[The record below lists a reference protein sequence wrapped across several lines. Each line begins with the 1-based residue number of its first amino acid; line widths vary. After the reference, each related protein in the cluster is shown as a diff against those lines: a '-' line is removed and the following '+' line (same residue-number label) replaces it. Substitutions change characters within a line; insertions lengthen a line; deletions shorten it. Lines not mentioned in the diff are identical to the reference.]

1 MGFVSSTT
9 VTVLLCLAAFVVLS
23 AHAADPEEIRDFAPP
38 PPGTKL
44 DGNFFTSTKL
54 RNINIDKG
62 AFANVTT
69 VNVNNFPALSG
80 LGVSNALLVYP
91 PETLFVIEGTLEVGL
106 IDTTAPVPK
115 LFTQTLK
122 KDDIFV
128 FPRGLVHFQIN
139 KGKQTARA
147 YASFSS
153 TNAGLVSLP
162 RTLFGVNID
171 IEVLTKSFEVSPYII
186 KALSAQ
192 QP

>member
-1 MGFVSSTT
+1 MGFLSSTA
-9 VTVLLCLAAFVVLS
+9 VTVILCLAAFVVLS
-23 AHAADPEEIRDFAPP
+23 AHAANPEEIRDFAPP

-54 RNINIDKG
+54 RNINFDKG

-91 PETLFVIEGTLEVGL
+91 PRSVN
-106 IDTTAPVPK
+106 VPH
-115 LFTQTLK
+115 TH
-122 KDDIFV
+122 
-128 FPRGLVHFQIN
+128 PRVHFQIN

-186 KALSAQ
+186 KTLSAQ